1 MQEALALASE
11 KRQLKG
17 ALDDA
22 QKQIAVLRGQLDAA
36 RALAPQ
42 VCCRA
47 EASQHGARAARWQG
61 CAEGSPCA
69 ASM

>member
-1 MQEALALASE
+1 MALASE

-22 QKQIAVLRGQLDAA
+22 QKQIAVLSGQLEAA

-42 VCCRA
+42 VRTLA
-47 EASQHGARAARWQG
+47 LQ
-61 CAEGSPCA
+61 
-69 ASM
+69 